1 VLLREPLR
9 GSLCF
14 GLWWFVDFSA
24 VMLSASAVMAPVPAA
39 PKSSLE
45 VLLES
50 IKKRDEQP
58 KDEPPA
64 LPARPTCR
72 GRLPRARRSPTPPRV
87 HLENAVALAE
97 AAVADTDKKPEV
109 LKENKP
115 EIEKENTPEVNK
127 EIAGQE
133 AKAGKVANGL
143 IFGAKR
149 KLSSVE
155 PLDESPCVEKLHEES
170 KDAMACKEP
179 PSPYFSSARAKR
191 NGKPVFT
198 GTMDYVLQKKLRV
211 WCSAP
216 DGKWELGHVQ
226 SISGDDVEIHLVNGE
241 VLMLPSERLLPA
253 NPDILDGVD
262 DLIQMSYLNEPSVLH
277 NLRFRYSRDL
287 IYTKAGPV
295 LIAINPLKEVPLYG
309 KDFIRKYRQKLTND
323 PHVYAI
329 ADIAFNEMLRDGM
342 NQSIIIS
349 GESGAGKTETAK
361 IAMQYLAALGGANGM
376 ESEVLQTNVIL
387 EALGNAK
394 TSRND
399 NSSRFGKLTEMHF
412 SETGKICGAKIQTF
426 LLEKSR
432 VVRRAPGERS
442 YHIFYQLCSGAS
454 PLHRKKLFLRDASY
468 YDYLKQSSCLKID
481 GVDDAKRFSSLL
493 GALDIVQISGEN
505 QMELFS
511 MLAVVLWLGNISF
524 SVMDNENHVE
534 VDSNEGLA
542 NAAKLLGCS
551 VPQLVIALSTRK
563 IQAGRE
569 NIVQRLTLTQA
580 IDARDALAKS
590 IYAHLFDWIVEQ
602 INHSLGT
609 GKQRTRR
616 SISILDIYGFESFNK
631 NGFEQFCINYA
642 NERLQQHFNRHL
654 FKLEQEEYMDDG
666 IDWASVEFVDNTDCL
681 SLFEKKPLGLL
692 SLLDEESTFP
702 KATDISFA
710 NKLKQHLSGS
720 PGFKVQQDG
729 AFNICH
735 YAGEVTYDTAG
746 FLEKNRD
753 PLHAESIQ
761 LLSSCKSDLPKDF
774 ASVMIADS
782 QNKSSLSRHLVVD
795 SVVNKFKAQLFKLMQ
810 QLENTSPHF
819 IRCIQPNNKQR
830 PRQFEHD
837 LVLHQLKCCGVF
849 EVVRISRA
857 GYPTRMTHQQFA
869 DRYGFLLSHSVASQ
883 NPLSISVAVLQQ
895 FSIPPEMYQVGYTKL
910 FLRTG
915 QVAALENA
923 KNRMLHGAL
932 WIQKNFRGLHT
943 RQEYHRLKKGATALQ
958 SFVRGEKARFRF
970 DYLFKRW
977 RAAVLIQKYTRR
989 RLAATMFTDQLK
1001 NIVVL
1006 QSVMRG
1012 CLARKKF
1019 KCLQEEKESKFI
1031 NSKAKRDGRTNIS
1044 QVRLCQEMN
1053 GEYPRQPVVTELQ
1066 GRVSKAEALLR
1077 DKEEENAM
1085 LKQQLEQYESKW
1097 SEYEAKMK
1105 VMEEAWKKQLSSL
1118 QLSLVA
1124 AKKSLASDDMVTR
1137 AARTDTTPTHA
1148 QYDSEDTMSTGTHT
1162 PEGTELKNPEPRVV
1176 TGNPDRRINAVN
1188 HLAKEF
1194 EDRRQVFDDDAGFLV
1209 AVKSGQIGSNM
1220 NPDDELRKLKDRF
1233 ATWKKDY
1240 KSRLK
1245 ETKVNLQKVGSHD
1258 EKSRKRWWG
1267 KKSSK

>member
-1 VLLREPLR
+1 
-9 GSLCF
+9 
-14 GLWWFVDFSA
+14 
-24 VMLSASAVMAPVPAA
+24 
-39 PKSSLE
+39 
-45 VLLES
+45 
-50 IKKRDEQP
+50 
-58 KDEPPA
+58 
-64 LPARPTCR
+64 
-72 GRLPRARRSPTPPRV
+72 
-87 HLENAVALAE
+87 
-97 AAVADTDKKPEV
+97 
-109 LKENKP
+109 
-115 EIEKENTPEVNK
+115 
-127 EIAGQE
+127 
-133 AKAGKVANGL
+133 
-143 IFGAKR
+143 
-149 KLSSVE
+149 
-155 PLDESPCVEKLHEES
+155 
-170 KDAMACKEP
+170 MACKEP
-179 PSPYFSSARAKR
+179 PSPYFSSARSKR

-198 GTMDYVLQKKLRV
+198 DSMDYVLQKKLRV
-211 WCSAP
+211 WCSAS
-216 DGKWELGHVQ
+216 DEKWELGQIQ

-241 VLMLPSERLLPA
+241 VLTLPPERLLPA

-262 DLIQMSYLNEPSVLH
+262 DLIQMSYLNEPSVLY
-277 NLRFRYSRDL
+277 NLQYRYSRDL

-329 ADIAFNEMLRDGM
+329 ADIAFNEMLRDGI

-432 VVRRAPGERS
+432 VVRRASGERS

-454 PLHRKKLFLRDASY
+454 PLHRKKLLLRDANY
-468 YDYLKQSSCLKID
+468 YNYLKQSACLRID

-524 SVMDNENHVE
+524 SVIDNESHVE
-534 VDSNEGLA
+534 VDSNEGLV

-563 IQAGRE
+563 IQAGKE

-602 INHSLGT
+602 INDSLGT
-609 GKQRTRR
+609 GRQRTRR

-654 FKLEQEEYMDDG
+654 FKLEQEEYLDDG

-681 SLFEKKPLGLL
+681 SLFEKRPLGLL

-702 KATDISFA
+702 KATDLSFA
-710 NKLKQHLSGS
+710 NKLKQHLSGN
-720 PGFKVQQDG
+720 PGFKGEQDG
-729 AFNICH
+729 AFKICH
-735 YAGEVTYDTAG
+735 YAGEVSYDTTG

-753 PLHAESIQ
+753 PLHSESIQ

-782 QNKSSLSRHLVVD
+782 QNKSTLSHHLFVD
-795 SVVNKFKAQLFKLMQ
+795 SQKQSVVNKFKAQLFKLMQ

-869 DRYGFLLSHSVASQ
+869 ERYGFLLSHSVASQ

-923 KNRMLHGAL
+923 KNRMFHGAL
-932 WIQKNFRGLHT
+932 RIQRNFRGLHT
-943 RQEYHRLKKGATALQ
+943 RREYHTLKKGATALQ

-1006 QSVMRG
+1006 QSVIRG

-1019 KCLQEEKESKFI
+1019 NCLQEEKESKVI
-1031 NSKAKRDGRTNIS
+1031 NSKVKRDVRNNIS
-1044 QVRLCQEMN
+1044 QPRLCH
-1053 GEYPRQPVVTELQ
+1053 
-1066 GRVSKAEALLR
+1066 
-1077 DKEEENAM
+1077 
-1085 LKQQLEQYESKW
+1085 
-1097 SEYEAKMK
+1097 
-1105 VMEEAWKKQLSSL
+1105 
-1118 QLSLVA
+1118 LSLVA
-1124 AKKSLASDDMVTR
+1124 AKKSLAADDMVTR

-1162 PEGTELKNPEPRVV
+1162 PEGTELKYQNHNPEPRVV
-1176 TGNPDRRINAVN
+1176 TGNSDRRINAVN

>member
-1 VLLREPLR
+1 
-9 GSLCF
+9 
-14 GLWWFVDFSA
+14 
-24 VMLSASAVMAPVPAA
+24 
-39 PKSSLE
+39 
-45 VLLES
+45 
-50 IKKRDEQP
+50 
-58 KDEPPA
+58 
-64 LPARPTCR
+64 
-72 GRLPRARRSPTPPRV
+72 
-87 HLENAVALAE
+87 
-97 AAVADTDKKPEV
+97 
-109 LKENKP
+109 
-115 EIEKENTPEVNK
+115 
-127 EIAGQE
+127 
-133 AKAGKVANGL
+133 
-143 IFGAKR
+143 
-149 KLSSVE
+149 
-155 PLDESPCVEKLHEES
+155 
-170 KDAMACKEP
+170 
-179 PSPYFSSARAKR
+179 
-191 NGKPVFT
+191 
-198 GTMDYVLQKKLRV
+198 
-211 WCSAP
+211 
-216 DGKWELGHVQ
+216 
-226 SISGDDVEIHLVNGE
+226 
-241 VLMLPSERLLPA
+241 
-253 NPDILDGVD
+253 
-262 DLIQMSYLNEPSVLH
+262 
-277 NLRFRYSRDL
+277 
-287 IYTKAGPV
+287 
-295 LIAINPLKEVPLYG
+295 
-309 KDFIRKYRQKLTND
+309 
-323 PHVYAI
+323 
-329 ADIAFNEMLRDGM
+329 
-342 NQSIIIS
+342 
-349 GESGAGKTETAK
+349 
-361 IAMQYLAALGGANGM
+361 
-376 ESEVLQTNVIL
+376 
-387 EALGNAK
+387 
-394 TSRND
+394 
-399 NSSRFGKLTEMHF
+399 
-412 SETGKICGAKIQTF
+412 
-426 LLEKSR
+426 
-432 VVRRAPGERS
+432 
-442 YHIFYQLCSGAS
+442 
-454 PLHRKKLFLRDASY
+454 
-468 YDYLKQSSCLKID
+468 
-481 GVDDAKRFSSLL
+481 
-493 GALDIVQISGEN
+493 
-505 QMELFS
+505 
-511 MLAVVLWLGNISF
+511 
-524 SVMDNENHVE
+524 
-534 VDSNEGLA
+534 
-542 NAAKLLGCS
+542 
-551 VPQLVIALSTRK
+551 
-563 IQAGRE
+563 
-569 NIVQRLTLTQA
+569 A

-609 GKQRTRR
+609 GRQRTRR

-654 FKLEQEEYMDDG
+654 FKLEQEEYLDDG
-666 IDWASVEFVDNTDCL
+666 IDWVSVEFVDNTDCL

-702 KATDISFA
+702 KATDLSFA
-710 NKLKQHLSGS
+710 NKLKQHLSGN
-720 PGFKVQQDG
+720 PGFKGEQDG
-729 AFNICH
+729 AFKICH
-735 YAGEVTYDTAG
+735 YAGE
-746 FLEKNRD
+746 
-753 PLHAESIQ
+753 
-761 LLSSCKSDLPKDF
+761 
-774 ASVMIADS
+774 
-782 QNKSSLSRHLVVD
+782 
-795 SVVNKFKAQLFKLMQ
+795 AQLFKLMQ

-869 DRYGFLLSHSVASQ
+869 ERYGFLLSHSVASQ

-932 WIQKNFRGLHT
+932 RIQRNFRGLHT
-943 RQEYHRLKKGATALQ
+943 RREYYTLKKGATALQ

-1019 KCLQEEKESKFI
+1019 KCLQEEKESKVI
-1031 NSKAKRDGRTNIS
+1031 NSKVRRDVRNNIS
-1044 QVRLCQEMN
+1044 QVRLCHEMN
-1053 GEYPRQPVVTELQ
+1053 GEYPRQPVVTELE

-1085 LKQQLEQYESKW
+1085 LKQQLEQYENKW
-1097 SEYEAKMK
+1097 SEYETKMK

-1124 AKKSLASDDMVTR
+1124 AKKSLAADDMVTR

-1162 PEGTELKNPEPRVV
+1162 PEGTELKYQNHNPEPRLA
-1176 TGNPDRRINAVN
+1176 TGNSDRRINAVN

>member
-1 VLLREPLR
+1 
-9 GSLCF
+9 
-14 GLWWFVDFSA
+14 
-24 VMLSASAVMAPVPAA
+24 
-39 PKSSLE
+39 
-45 VLLES
+45 
-50 IKKRDEQP
+50 
-58 KDEPPA
+58 
-64 LPARPTCR
+64 
-72 GRLPRARRSPTPPRV
+72 
-87 HLENAVALAE
+87 
-97 AAVADTDKKPEV
+97 
-109 LKENKP
+109 
-115 EIEKENTPEVNK
+115 
-127 EIAGQE
+127 
-133 AKAGKVANGL
+133 
-143 IFGAKR
+143 
-149 KLSSVE
+149 
-155 PLDESPCVEKLHEES
+155 
-170 KDAMACKEP
+170 
-179 PSPYFSSARAKR
+179 
-191 NGKPVFT
+191 
-198 GTMDYVLQKKLRV
+198 MDYVLQKKLRV
-211 WCSAP
+211 WCSAS
-216 DGKWELGHVQ
+216 DEKWELGQIQ

-241 VLMLPSERLLPA
+241 VLTLPPERLLPA

-262 DLIQMSYLNEPSVLH
+262 DLIQMSYLNEPSVLY
-277 NLRFRYSRDL
+277 NLQYRYSRDH

-309 KDFIRKYRQKLTND
+309 KDLIRKYRQKLTND

-329 ADIAFNEMLRDGM
+329 ADIAFNEMLRDGI

-399 NSSRFGKLTEMHF
+399 NSSRFGKLIEMHF

-426 LLEKSR
+426 LLVQSR

-454 PLHRKKLFLRDASY
+454 PLHRKKLLLRDANY
-468 YDYLKQSSCLKID
+468 YNYLKQSACLRID

-524 SVMDNENHVE
+524 SVIDNENHVE

-563 IQAGRE
+563 IQAGKE

-580 IDARDALAKS
+580 LDARDALAKS

-609 GKQRTRR
+609 GRQRTRR

-654 FKLEQEEYMDDG
+654 FKLEQEEYLDDG
-666 IDWASVEFVDNTDCL
+666 IDWASVEFVDNADCL

-702 KATDISFA
+702 KATDLSFA
-710 NKLKQHLSGS
+710 SKLKQHLSGN
-720 PGFKVQQDG
+720 PGFKGEQDG
-729 AFNICH
+729 AFKICH
-735 YAGEVTYDTAG
+735 YAGEVSYDTTG

-753 PLHAESIQ
+753 PLHTESIQ

-782 QNKSSLSRHLVVD
+782 QNKSSLSRHLLVD
-795 SVVNKFKAQLFKLMQ
+795 TQKQSVVNKFKAQLFKLMQ

-869 DRYGFLLSHSVASQ
+869 ERYGFLLSHSVASQ

-915 QVAALENA
+915 QVASLENA
-923 KNRMLHGAL
+923 KNRMFHGAL
-932 WIQKNFRGLHT
+932 RIQRNFRGLHT
-943 RQEYHRLKKGATALQ
+943 RREYHTLKKGATALQ

-970 DYLFKRW
+970 DSLSKRW

-1019 KCLQEEKESKFI
+1019 KCLQEEKESKVI
-1031 NSKAKRDGRTNIS
+1031 NSKVKRDVRNNIS
-1044 QVRLCQEMN
+1044 QPRLCH
-1053 GEYPRQPVVTELQ
+1053 
-1066 GRVSKAEALLR
+1066 
-1077 DKEEENAM
+1077 
-1085 LKQQLEQYESKW
+1085 
-1097 SEYEAKMK
+1097 
-1105 VMEEAWKKQLSSL
+1105 
-1118 QLSLVA
+1118 LSLVA
-1124 AKKSLASDDMVTR
+1124 AKKSLAADDMVTR

-1162 PEGTELKNPEPRVV
+1162 PEGTELKYQNHNPEPRVV
-1176 TGNPDRRINAVN
+1176 TGNSDRRINAVN

-1245 ETKVNLQKVGSHD
+1245 ETKVNLQKVSSHD